1 MVCGYETVCF
11 SLSDD
16 LASTEIDKKT
26 KRLDIQGVTSL
37 PQIGLQFQAR
47 LMEPPLP
54 MHVDH
59 KQAYLDFEKT
69 GTNIQIRFFKSGDS
83 FVPLG
88 MSGHKKIKSYFIDQ
102 KVPREERSLIPI
114 LTNSRDDII
123 WVYGE
128 RISDSFRVA
137 ENTKKVLFIEGK
149 RL

>member
-1 MVCGYETVCF
+1 G
-11 SLSDD
+11 
-16 LASTEIDKKT
+16 I
-26 KRLDIQGVTSL
+26 
-37 PQIGLQFQAR
+37 QFQAR
-47 LMEPPLP
+47 LMAPPMP
-54 MHVDH
+54 NTVDH

-69 GTNIQIRFFKSGDS
+69 GENIQIRFFQPGDS

-88 MSGHKKIKSYFIDQ
+88 MTGHKKVKSYFIDQ

-128 RISDSFRVA
+128 RISDPFQVA
-137 ENTKKVLFIEGK
+137 ENTKKVLFIVGK